1 MGGCQNYGTHWG
13 NIRGIL
19 GFYGGI
25 VEKNMETTIMGYIN
39 MSRKGGSILDPY
51 VILGALYSICG
62 PGIGHKRS
70 PRNTQAKAG
79 S

>member
-1 MGGCQNYGTHWG
+1 
-13 NIRGIL
+13 
-19 GFYGGI
+19 
-25 VEKNMETTIMGYIN
+25 METTIMGYIN
-39 MSRKGGSILDPY
+39 MSRKGTFLGSILDPY